1 MLTELNIRNFAI
13 IDELRVAFH
22 AGFNVL
28 TGETGAGKSI
38 ILDAIM
44 LVLGGR
50 ADTSIIRAGATTAFV
65 EASFSLNG
73 ATKKTILPLL
83 SEEGLDEEGNNHLF
97 IARELRENGRNIC
110 RVNGRSVNL
119 TVLRQIAAPLIDIH
133 GQGDHLSLLKP
144 RSHLPLLDAYAGLNN
159 ERRTFAQT
167 VRKQSKL
174 QTELNSLQQDERD
187 TAQRVEMLQFQ
198 IKEIDAANLQ
208 EKEEAELREE
218 RTRLANSEQLM
229 RHASEAVTLLTGMD
243 NDGDQATAV
252 ADLLGQTERGLIQ
265 LARYDETQGSLLEQL
280 QGLIYQLSELS
291 SDLQSYLDKLEFN
304 PSRLDFIEERIE
316 LIQTLKRK
324 YGEDIPA
331 ILALR
336 DKATAQLDK
345 ISHSEERIAELQ
357 VEMADSLHKLGALGQ
372 TLSQKRKV
380 SANKLATAIEA
391 QLDDLSMSGA
401 RFEVDFQE
409 EADAN
414 GAFVGSKRLSF
425 DQTGIDKVAFL
436 ISTNPGEPLKPMA
449 KVASGGETARLM
461 LALKTAL
468 AQVDGT
474 PTLIFDEID
483 QGIGGRIG
491 DVVGRKLWGLT
502 AVANH
507 QVVVVT
513 HLPQLAG
520 YGDIHFHVS
529 KAIKEGRTITAVSEL
544 GHIGRVEELA
554 DMLGTQIVHARGG
567 AESILQEAAK
577 VKNSRSADAVGTIHL
592 DD

>member
-13 IDELRVAFH
+13 IDDLRVSFH

-38 ILDAIM
+38 ILDAIL
-44 LVLGGR
+44 LVLGNR
-50 ADTSIIRAGATTAFV
+50 ADVGVIRAGAKTAFV
-65 EASFSLNG
+65 EASFTLSG
-73 ATKKTILPLL
+73 VTQKIIEPLL
-83 SEEGLDEEGNNHLF
+83 AEEGLDEEGSDHLF

-133 GQGDHLSLLKP
+133 GQGDNLSLLKP
-144 RSHLPLLDAYAGLNN
+144 RSHLPLLDSYAGLNA
-159 ERRTFAQT
+159 ERQAFAKE
-167 VRKQSKL
+167 VRQHNKL
-174 QTELNSLQQDERD
+174 QQELDGLQQDEQD
-187 TAQRVEMLQFQ
+187 TAHRVERLQFQ
-198 IKEIDAANLQ
+198 IQEIGAANLQ
-208 EKEEAELREE
+208 ANEEKELRDE

-243 NDGDQATAV
+243 GDGDQAEAV
-252 ADLLGQTERGLIQ
+252 ADLLGQAERGIVQ
-265 LARYDETQGSLLEQL
+265 LTRYDESKGPLLEQL

-291 SDLQSYLDKLEFN
+291 SDLQSYLDQLEFN
-304 PSRLDFIEERIE
+304 PSRLDFVEERLE
-316 LIQTLKRK
+316 LIHNLKRK
-324 YGEDIPA
+324 YGEDIA
-331 ILALR
+331 TILATCE
-336 DKATAQLDK
+336 KAVVELDK
-345 ISHSEERIAELQ
+345 ISHSEERIAELKTSI
-357 VEMADSLHKLGALGQ
+357 ADSLRQLGKLAQ

-380 SANKLATAIEA
+380 AAQKLAKAIED
-391 QLDDLSMSGA
+391 QLGDLSMSGA

-409 EADAN
+409 EADEN

-425 DQTGIDKVAFL
+425 DRTGVDKVAFL

-491 DVVGRKLWGLT
+491 NVVGRKLWGLT
-502 AVANH
+502 AVADH

-529 KAIKEGRTITAVSEL
+529 KQIEDGRTITAVSQL
-544 GHIGRVEELA
+544 GHVGRVEELA
-554 DMLGTQIVHARGG
+554 EMLGTQIVHARGG
-567 AESILQEAAK
+567 AESILQQAAK
-577 VKNSRSADAVGTIHL
+577 VKNNAGSR
-592 DD
+592 